1 MKLVIRVEDF
11 EQMAARKKVRA
22 ARISAREAIEP
33 EMNIGFAT
41 VNDLL
46 ECLSRE
52 RVRLCEVARQEP
64 RSVTALAEALG
75 RNRRAV
81 TRDVQRLAE
90 LGLLRLRKQSNP
102 GHGQVTMV
110 EPVADRFELRAEF

>member
-1 MKLVIRVEDF
+1 MKLVIRVENF
-11 EQMAARKKVRA
+11 EQMAARKKARA
-22 ARISAREAIEP
+22 ARISAREPVEP
-33 EMNIGFAT
+33 EMSIGFAT
-41 VNDLL
+41 VSDLL

-110 EPVADRFELRAEF
+110 ESVADRFELRAEF